1 MRYYFSALVSCFSAA
16 TRMLIILA
24 KEQAPAMLQFLHLGY
39 GVGALLVPLF
49 ANPFLAM
56 LEYPSEDTETSHEA
70 FKVIKESR
78 VHVAFIAIGLFVF
91 LLSLLFYYFQYGYKG
106 LKEYDALP
114 HSLDTSP
121 SSFWKMISP
130 ATYANGSFWFG
141 SLMFVLLFIYYFN
154 LVGGEK
160 VIAQFVRSFSVDVF
174 KFSKTDA
181 SFLNVSFWLSITISR
196 LLMVV
201 AASYINIQKLFKIQ
215 ILFNFLATTLFKMY
229 AAQSSTLLCFCTLLQ
244 AFIVSPL
251 YPSGIAYSNTLLD
264 VKGVCLM
271 VIVFGSGIG
280 DMVYVWLAGYM
291 YDIYGP
297 KSILNAVQMAGV
309 ILFMCMICFKLL
321 ERHKR

>member
-1 MRYYFSALVSCFSAA
+1 
-16 TRMLIILA
+16 MLIILA

-49 ANPFLAM
+49 ANPFLAV
-56 LEYPSEDTETSHEA
+56 LEYPSEETENSHEA
-70 FKVIKESR
+70 FRVIKESR

-106 LKEYDALP
+106 LKEYDTLP

-121 SSFWKMISP
+121 SSFWKMINP
-130 ATYANGSFWFG
+130 ATYANGSLWFG
-141 SLMFVLLFIYYFN
+141 SSMFVLLFFHYFN

-181 SFLNVSFWLSITISR
+181 SFLNVSFWLSVIASKLI
-196 LLMVV
+196 MIV
-201 AASYINIQKLFKIQ
+201 ASSYIHIQQLFKIQ
-215 ILFNFLATTLFKMY
+215 ILLNLISTSIFKMY
-229 AAQSSTLLCFCTLLQ
+229 AAQSSSLLRFCTLLQ
-244 AFIVSPL
+244 GFIVSPL

-271 VIVFGSGIG
+271 VIVFGTGIG

-291 YDIYGP
+291 YDSYGP

-309 ILFMCMICFKLL
+309 ILFICMICFKLL